1 MMTTLVYVGANVGHS
16 LGQIAGNFDKVYA
29 FEPDPEMFE
38 SLSSRYSN
46 NPKFTLV
53 NAACSLEDGEAN
65 FYVTGNRVAS
75 SLGDGIQEFKD
86 FHGYN
91 AEVIKEISVKTINL
105 SDYLK
110 KEGVE
115 VINLYYSDCQGSDL
129 NVLTTLKEWV
139 DGGNIGELFL
149 ETHGNK
155 QNIYH
160 GLENR
165 LAGFKEL
172 LSENFELVHASLGCH
187 NGKIVTE
194 ENIPPEDPEF
204 DCYWRLKGEDPG
216 VGESL
221 TA

>member
-1 MMTTLVYVGANVGHS
+1 MDTLVYVGANVGDS
-16 LGQIAGNFDKVYA
+16 LGRIANNFEKIYA
-29 FEPDPEMFE
+29 FEPDPEMYE
-38 SLSSRYSN
+38 QLSKKYGIDSR
-46 NPKFTLV
+46 FTLV

-75 SLGDGIQEFKD
+75 SLGDGIKEFKD
-86 FHGYN
+86 FHGHN
-91 AEVIKEISVKTINL
+91 AEVIKKITVKTINL
-105 SDYLK
+105 ADYLK

-129 NVLTTLKEWV
+129 NVLTTIKEWI

-165 LAGFKEL
+165 LDGFKEL
-172 LSENFELVHASLGCH
+172 LSENFDLVHVSLGCH
-187 NGKIVTE
+187 QGRIVIE

-216 VGESL
+216 MGESL